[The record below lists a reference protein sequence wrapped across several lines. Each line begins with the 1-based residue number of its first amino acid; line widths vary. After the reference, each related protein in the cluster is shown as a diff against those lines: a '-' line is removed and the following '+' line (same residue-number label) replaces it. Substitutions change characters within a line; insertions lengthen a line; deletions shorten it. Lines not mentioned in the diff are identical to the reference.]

1 MDRDERLTYYRIET
15 ASQVVGIPPS
25 TIRYYV
31 RVGLVRTRREGR
43 EELLDEQEIA
53 RLRRIRRLRE
63 DLGINT
69 AGVEVVM
76 RLLDEL
82 ESLRARLAESR

>member
-1 MDRDERLTYYRIET
+1 LDQDKRLTYYRIET
-15 ASQVVGIPPS
+15 ASQVVGMPPA
-25 TIRYYV
+25 TIRYYA

-82 ESLRARLAESR
+82 ESLRARLAETR

>member
-1 MDRDERLTYYRIET
+1 MDQDKRLTYYRIET
-15 ASQVVGIPPS
+15 ASQVVGMPPA

-43 EELLDEQEIA
+43 EELLDEREIA

-82 ESLRARLAESR
+82 ESLRARLAEPR